1 MRIMHVADTHLGFSA
16 YRKVE
21 EISGLNQREMDLYH
35 SFETCVDQA
44 LEQRPDL
51 FLHAGDL
58 FDNVRPS
65 NRAISFAVEQF
76 VRLSDAAIPTVVIAG
91 NHSTPKLRETGS
103 VFKIFEHLKGIHPVY
118 AGAYERVML
127 EGVVVH
133 CIPHSDPVTM
143 QQELAKVEVDQDLVN
158 IATLHASVGA
168 VGAYASNEFNE
179 TVIPDGT
186 LPRGMEYT
194 ALGHYHRHTE
204 VAPMTFYSGST
215 ERLSFSEAGQD
226 KGYLMVDLPRA
237 KVRFAPLPTRPMF
250 DLPHIEAKDMSA
262 ADLMREIEGR
272 LAAQELEGAL
282 VRFTVHNVRPSLYR
296 SLDFKRIQ
304 CWAQKALYLEPR
316 YQLQDDEFSVQTA
329 SGITALD
336 QEFNS
341 FMDHYPVIGTDK
353 DRVRELGLRYLSR
366 GSERCD

>member
-1 MRIMHVADTHLGFSA
+1 MADTHLGFSA

-21 EISGLNQREMDLYH
+21 EISGLNQREMDLYR

-44 LEQRPDL
+44 LEHRPDL

-65 NRAISFAVEQF
+65 NRAISFAVEQL
-76 VRLSDAAIPTVVIAG
+76 VRLSEAGIPTVVIAG

-103 VFKIFEHLKGIHPVY
+103 VFKIFEHLEGIYPVY
-118 AGAYERVML
+118 AGAYEKVIL
-127 EGVVVH
+127 DGAVVH
-133 CIPHSDPVTM
+133 CVPHSDPATM
-143 QQELAKVEVDQDLVN
+143 VQELAEVKPDKDLVN

-186 LPRGMEYT
+186 LPRGMDYT
-194 ALGHYHRHTE
+194 ALGHYHRNTE

-215 ERLSFSEAGQD
+215 ERLSFTESGQD
-226 KGYLMVDLPRA
+226 KGFLMVDLPKK
-237 KVRFAPLPTRPMF
+237 KVRFEPLPTRPMF

-262 ADLMREIEGR
+262 ADLMREIER
-272 LAAQELEGAL
+272 KLAAQDLEGAL
-282 VRFTVHNVRPSLYR
+282 VRFTVHNVKPSLYR

-304 CWAQKALYLEPR
+304 GWAQKALYVEPR
-316 YQLQDDEFSVQTA
+316 YQLQDDAFSVQTA

-336 QEFNS
+336 QEFTS
-341 FMDHYPVIGTDK
+341 FMDHYPVTGTDK
-353 DRVRELGLRYLSR
+353 DKVRELGLRYLNR
-366 GSERCD
+366 GLEHCD

>member
-1 MRIMHVADTHLGFSA
+1 MADTHLGFSA

-21 EISGLNQREMDLYH
+21 EISGLNQREMDLYR
-35 SFETCVDQA
+35 SFEKCVDMA

-76 VRLSDAAIPTVVIAG
+76 VRLSEAGIPTVVIAG

-118 AGAYERVML
+118 AGTYERVML
-127 EGVVVH
+127 EGLVVH
-133 CIPHSDPVTM
+133 CVPHSDPVTM
-143 QQELAKVEVDQDLVN
+143 QQELAMVRPDPDLVN

-186 LPRGMEYT
+186 LPRGMDYT
-194 ALGHYHRHTE
+194 ALGHYHRCTE

-215 ERLSFSEAGQD
+215 ERLSFTEAGQE
-226 KGYLMVDLPRA
+226 KGFLMVDIA
-237 KVRFAPLPTRPMF
+237 KGKARFEPLPTRPMF
-250 DLPHIEAKDMSA
+250 DLPPIEAKDISA
-262 ADLMREIEGR
+262 ADLMRGIENG
-272 LAAQELEGAL
+272 LAKHDLEGAL
-282 VRFTVHNVRPSLYR
+282 VRFTVHNVKPSLYR

-304 CWAQKALYLEPR
+304 SWAREALYLEPR
-316 YQLQDDEFSVQTA
+316 FQLQDDEFSVQTA

-341 FMDHYPVIGTDK
+341 FMDHYPVTGTDK

-366 GSERCD
+366 GLEGCD